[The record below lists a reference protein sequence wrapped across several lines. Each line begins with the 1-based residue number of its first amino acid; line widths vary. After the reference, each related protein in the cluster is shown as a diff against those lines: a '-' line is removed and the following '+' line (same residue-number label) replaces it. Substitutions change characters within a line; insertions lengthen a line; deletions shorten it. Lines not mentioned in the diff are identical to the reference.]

1 VITLR
6 IKDPF
11 SGMMELV
18 IDVIGSLSKGL
29 LHFAIPVGLDQVLQV
44 AAVCRAG
51 VGDICMKCEYT
62 RLLEGEVLRTMV
74 REPSLELRFM
84 PSVVDC

>member
-1 VITLR
+1 MV
-6 IKDPF
+6 
-11 SGMMELV
+11 ELV

-44 AAVCRAG
+44 AAVGRAG
-51 VGDICMKCEYT
+51 VGDI
-62 RLLEGEVLRTMV
+62 MV